1 MSKLLNKISS
11 IIISR
16 TDSIGDSVLT
26 LPLCGYIKSI
36 NPKIKIIYLGKAYV
50 ADVIK
55 ASRHIDDF
63 AVFSE
68 DDKDLTATLKSLKA
82 DAIIHVFPR
91 KEIAIAAKEAGIKYR
106 VGTTGRAFHLLNCNK
121 RVHFSR
127 KRSEFHEAQ
136 LNFKLLKGLDVNH
149 HPKLSELNNLY
160 GVKQVDGFIKSKH
173 VLIHPGSKGSAVEWS
188 ISNFVGLCDK
198 LIKAGYTVGLT
209 GTEEEGAGFRDA
221 FNFNDSLVDHTGKLS
236 LLELVDLIKNSWG
249 IIACST
255 GPLHIAAMYN
265 VNAIGLFVDIKPI
278 HPGRW
283 QPVGSRALVLT
294 PKNVDNRLAINTI
307 SPLRVMNAIEKMTA

>member
-50 ADVIK
+50 SDIVK
-55 ASRHIDDF
+55 ASMHVDEFVPFEEGDNQL
-63 AVFSE
+63 A
-68 DDKDLTATLKSLKA
+68 TALKELHA
-82 DAIIHVFPR
+82 EAIIHVFPR

-106 VGTTGRAFHLLNCNK
+106 VGTTGRVFHLLNCNR

-136 LNFKLLKGLDVNH
+136 LNFKLLKGLGVNY
-149 HPKLSELNNLY
+149 HPKLPELSKLY
-160 GVKQVDGFIKSKH
+160 GVKQVDGLIKSTH

-188 ISNFVGLCDK
+188 IDNFVGLSNK
-198 LIKAGYTVGLT
+198 LIQAGFTVGVT
-209 GTEEEGAGFRDA
+209 GTEEEGKAFRDA
-221 FNFNDSLVDHTGKLS
+221 FTFSENIVDHTGKLN
-236 LLELVDLIKNSWG
+236 LLELVELIKDSWG

-265 VNAIGLFVDIKPI
+265 VNAIGLFVDIRPI

-283 QPVGSRALVLT
+283 QPVGTRALVLT
-294 PKNVDNRLAINTI
+294 PKNVDNRMAIDTI